1 MREVT
6 CHDQVLDEALL
17 DSTAPLVVRG
27 LVSHWPIVAAARRS
41 HEEAS
46 TYLLRRYSGMQVT
59 VATAPPEAGGRFFYN
74 DGLTGFNFRRDKS
87 TLDAV
92 MVELARASR
101 QPNPPSIYVASAD
114 LDACLP
120 GFRAD
125 NDLDFGVRQPYA
137 RIWMGNRTRIAA
149 HHDLP
154 TNLACVVAGRRR
166 FTLFPPEQLAN
177 LYVGPLEFTPAGQAI
192 SLVDFANPDFAR
204 FPRFA
209 QALEQA
215 RVVELAAG
223 DAILIPSLW
232 WHHIEGLDDLNIL
245 INYWWRR
252 SPAHRGAPHWALM
265 LAMMAVRDLPTEERA
280 AWQEIFRHYVFEAD
294 QSTAAHIPEERRGAQ
309 APFDEESSRA
319 LRSAMTTLLNR

>member
-6 CHDQVLDEALL
+6 CDGQGLDEALL
-17 DSTAPLVVRG
+17 DSPEPLVARG

-46 TYLLRRYSGMQVT
+46 TYLLRRYSGMQLT
-59 VATAPPEAGGRFFYN
+59 VAMAPPEADGRFFYN
-74 DGLTGFNFRRDKS
+74 DDLTGFNFRRDKG

-92 MVELARASR
+92 FMELARASR
-101 QPNPPSIYVASAD
+101 QPRPPSIYVASTD
-114 LDACLP
+114 VDACLP
-120 GFRAD
+120 GFRAE
-125 NDLDFGVRQPYA
+125 NDLDFGSRQLDV

-149 HHDLP
+149 HHDQP

-177 LYVGPLEFTPAGQAI
+177 LYIGPLEFTPAGQAI
-192 SLVDFANPDFAR
+192 SLVDFAKPDFAR

-215 RVVELAAG
+215 RVVELSAG
-223 DAILIPSLW
+223 DALLIPSLW

-245 INYWWRR
+245 VNYWWRR
-252 SPAHRGAPHWALM
+252 SPAHRGAPQWPLM
-265 LAMMAVRDLPTEERA
+265 LAMMALRDLPPEERA

-294 QSTAAHIPEERRGAQ
+294 EFTAAHIPEGRRGAQ

-319 LRSAMTTLLNR
+319 LRAAMTTLLNR